1 MKTIRLAMAT
11 VSTNRNDSD
20 SDGRL
25 SLFFMFFFIWMV
37 VMVMFVDLGWFGLDS
52 CSCLLVCVCLGWW
65 EGCVCQTARRM
76 ACPSTVITHDATTK
90 TTTTTTI
97 TNRKGARCLF
107 GRRLLGV
114 FLKKE
119 TRTETTAF
127 IMGTLSQDH
136 LGKQNGKCSLV

>member
-1 MKTIRLAMAT
+1 MCL
-11 VSTNRNDSD
+11 
-20 SDGRL
+20 SDGQANGL
-25 SLFFMFFFIWMV
+25 SLN
-37 VMVMFVDLGWFGLDS
+37 GHHS
-52 CSCLLVCVCLGWW
+52 
-65 EGCVCQTARRM
+65 
-76 ACPSTVITHDATTK
+76 
-90 TTTTTTI
+90 
-97 TNRKGARCLF
+97 RCDNQNDNNNHNHEQKRSEILF